1 MEGFIQSDKI
11 QFEFEAFWVQLFNL
25 PIPYMNQQYGQQI
38 GESLGK
44 VMDVD
49 VEVDDIGWGL
59 FLRIRIEIN

>member
-25 PIPYMNQQYGQQI
+25 PILYMNQQCGQQI

>member
-25 PIPYMNQQYGQQI
+25 PILYMNQQYGQQI